1 MDNFYEQLKQEI
13 EAQLTRVGAIES
25 REAVLE
31 MEEQALSEKKTSFRA
46 EYAAYAKNLEELKSQ
61 QAYLEK
67 QTALWKGTEERLSK
81 FRDELVSK
89 EAILNKK
96 EQKVDEAKERIEA
109 LDQRERDLDQK
120 EKVLQKSYE
129 GLKLQRDDL
138 VLQQERNRKQAEK
151 LQAIAD
157 SLQP

>member
-1 MDNFYEQLKQEI
+1 MDELYEQLKKEI
-13 EAQLTRVGAIES
+13 DAQLSHIDS
-25 REAVLE
+25 LNHRELE
-31 MEEQALSEKKTSFRA
+31 IAGRERQLQEKQVSFRA
-46 EYAAYAKNLEELKSQ
+46 DYTAYAKNLEELKSQ

-67 QTALWKGTEERLSK
+67 QTQLWKGTEERLST

-96 EQKVDEAKERIEA
+96 EQKVDAAKEQIAA
-109 LDQRERDLDQK
+109 LDQREADLDQR
-120 EKVLQKSYE
+120 EKVLKKSYE
-129 GLKLQRDDL
+129 GLKVQREDL
-138 VLQQERNRKQAEK
+138 ILQQERNRKQAEK